1 MTARIL
7 TPTELELLT
16 LVQNELVPAF
26 GALPAAGTLGA
37 ASTVDGYLAERPGLR
52 RPVLS
57 GLRAIE
63 IATGDQPL
71 ADRDPAD
78 RVNVLQQAEAD
89 APEAF
94 GELVRQTYNAYY
106 TRPDVQATLGIVEPP
121 QPAGF
126 KLPPFDES
134 RLARV
139 RTMGKRWRDA

>member
-63 IATGDQPL
+63 IAAADQPL
-71 ADRDPAD
+71 VDRDPAD

-89 APEAF
+89 APEAR
-94 GELVRQTYNAYY
+94 GKLRQSA
-106 TRPDVQATLGIVEPP
+106 RPHERHLGVFVE
-121 QPAGF
+121 QERYG
-126 KLPPFDES
+126 
-134 RLARV
+134 
-139 RTMGKRWRDA
+139 RTMRHFPTRDQL